1 MVKIA
6 PSILAADF
14 GRLAD
19 QLAMVEAGGAEL
31 VHLDVM
37 DGVFVPN
44 ITFGPVVVE
53 AVRKWS
59 KLPLDVHLM
68 IDKPERYLGDFA
80 KAGADIITIHI
91 EATTHLHR
99 TVHRI
104 KELGAK
110 AGVSLNPATPLTSL
124 DFILDDLDL
133 VLIMSVNPGFCGQ
146 KFIPSSLRKIRRL
159 KEWIEERGLKVEIE
173 VDGGIGPDNIRSVV
187 EAGVDIVVAGSA
199 IFHSEDPKRTVE
211 KLVKLAKGEG

>member
-37 DGVFVPN
+37 DGAFVPN

-80 KAGADIITIHI
+80 KAGADIITVHI

-159 KEWIEERGLKVEIE
+159 KEWIEKRRLKMEIE

>member
-80 KAGADIITIHI
+80 KAGADIITVHI

-146 KFIPSSLRKIRRL
+146 RFIPSSLRKIRRL
-159 KEWIEERGLKVEIE
+159 KEWIKERGLKVEIE

>member
-80 KAGADIITIHI
+80 KAGADIITVHI

-146 KFIPSSLRKIRRL
+146 RFIPSSLRKIRRL